1 MMLESDKKIVKLM
14 KEAIPYIIII
24 IVVVSIRSFI
34 ITPIRV
40 DGMSMYSTLNNG
52 DILLLEKYNK
62 NLKRFDIVVLKNGE
76 DRLIKRVIGLPG
88 DTVKYKNNK
97 LYINGKYKE
106 EKFLTNNQKTFD
118 FTLKDI
124 GYKKIPKGYYFVLGD
139 NRTNSTDSR
148 ILGLIKKDR
157 IQGKAVFTVMPI
169 SKFGRI
175 D

>member
-1 MMLESDKKIVKLM
+1 MNKI
-14 KEAIPYIIII
+14 KEIIPYIVI
-24 IVVVSIRSFI
+24 IVVVVLIRTFI

-40 DGMSMYSTLNNG
+40 DGMSMYSTLNDG

-62 NLKRFDIVVLKNGE
+62 EYKRYDIVVFKNGN

-88 DTVKYKNNK
+88 DEIEYKNNK
-97 LYINGKYKE
+97 LYINKKE
-106 EKFLTNNQKTFD
+106 TKEIFLTNNQKTYD

-148 ILGLIKKDR
+148 ILGLIKKDK
-157 IQGKAVFTVMPI
+157 IQGKAIFTILPVN
-169 SKFGRI
+169 KFGRI

>member
-1 MMLESDKKIVKLM
+1 MNKI
-14 KEAIPYIIII
+14 KEIIPYLIIIL
-24 IVVVSIRSFI
+24 VVVLIRTFI

-40 DGMSMYSTLNNG
+40 DGMSMYSTLNDG
-52 DILLLEKYNK
+52 DILFLEKYDK
-62 NLKRFDIVVLKNGE
+62 NFKRYDIVVFKNGK

-88 DTVKYKNNK
+88 DQIEYKNNK
-97 LYINGKYKE
+97 LYINGNYEE

-118 FTLKDI
+118 FNIKDI
-124 GYKKIPKGYYFVLGD
+124 GYKRIPKGYYCVLGD

-157 IQGKAVFTVMPI
+157 IQGKANFTVLPL

-175 D
+175 E

>member
-1 MMLESDKKIVKLM
+1 MNKI
-14 KEAIPYIIII
+14 KEIIPYLVII
-24 IVVVSIRSFI
+24 IVVVLIRTFV

-40 DGMSMYSTLNNG
+40 DGLSMYSTLNDG
-52 DILLLEKYNK
+52 DILLLEKYDK
-62 NLKRFDIVVLKNGE
+62 AFKRFDIVVFTNGE

-88 DTVKYKNNK
+88 DKIEYKNNK
-97 LYINGKYKE
+97 LYINGKYQKE
-106 EKFLTNNQKTFD
+106 IFLTNNQKTYD

-148 ILGLIKKDR
+148 ILGLIKKDK
-157 IQGKAVFTVMPI
+157 IQGKAIFTILPVN
-169 SKFGRI
+169 KFGRI

>member
-1 MMLESDKKIVKLM
+1 MDKIKEIV
-14 KEAIPYIIII
+14 PYIVI
-24 IVVVSIRSFI
+24 IVVVVLIRTFI

-40 DGMSMYSTLNNG
+40 DGMSMYSTLNDG
-52 DILLLEKYNK
+52 EILLLQKYDK
-62 NLKRFDIVVLKNGE
+62 NFKRYDIVVFKNGE

-88 DTVKYKNNK
+88 DKIKYKNNK
-97 LYINGKYKE
+97 LYINGKYTK
-106 EKFLTNNQKTFD
+106 EKFLTNNQKTYD
-118 FTLKDI
+118 FTLEDI

-157 IQGKAVFTVMPI
+157 IQGKANFTVIPFN
-169 SKFGRI
+169 KFGRI

>member
-1 MMLESDKKIVKLM
+1 MNKI
-14 KEAIPYIIII
+14 KEIIPYIVI
-24 IVVVSIRSFI
+24 IVVVVLIRTFI

-40 DGMSMYSTLNNG
+40 DGMSMYSTLNDG

-62 NLKRFDIVVLKNGE
+62 EYKRYDIVVFKNWN

-88 DTVKYKNNK
+88 DEIEYKNNK
-97 LYINGKYKE
+97 LYINKKE
-106 EKFLTNNQKTFD
+106 TKEIFLTNNQKTYD

-148 ILGLIKKDR
+148 ILGLIKKDK
-157 IQGKAVFTVMPI
+157 IQGKAIFTILPVN
-169 SKFGRI
+169 KFGRI

>member
-1 MMLESDKKIVKLM
+1 MNKI
-14 KEAIPYIIII
+14 KEIVPYLVII
-24 IVVVSIRSFI
+24 IVVVLIRTFV

-62 NLKRFDIVVLKNGE
+62 NFKRFDIVVLKNGE
-76 DRLIKRVIGLPG
+76 DRLIKRIIGLPG
-88 DTVKYKNNK
+88 DKIEYKNNK
-97 LYINGKYKE
+97 LYINEKYE
-106 EKFLTNNQKTFD
+106 EENFLTNNQKTFN
-118 FTLKDI
+118 FNLTDI
-124 GYKKIPKGYYFVLGD
+124 GYEKIPEDYYFVLGD

>member
-1 MMLESDKKIVKLM
+1 MNKI
-14 KEAIPYIIII
+14 KEIIPYLVII
-24 IVVVSIRSFI
+24 IVVVLIRTFV

-40 DGMSMYSTLNNG
+40 DGLSMYSTLNDG
-52 DILLLEKYNK
+52 DILLLEKYDK
-62 NLKRFDIVVLKNGE
+62 AFKRFDIVVFTNGE

-88 DTVKYKNNK
+88 DKIEYKNNK
-97 LYINGKYKE
+97 LYINGKYKK

-118 FTLKDI
+118 FSLEDI
-124 GYKKIPKGYYFVLGD
+124 GYKKIPKDYYFVLGD

-148 ILGLIKKDR
+148 ILGLIKKEK
-157 IQGKAVFTVMPI
+157 IQGKANFTVLPL